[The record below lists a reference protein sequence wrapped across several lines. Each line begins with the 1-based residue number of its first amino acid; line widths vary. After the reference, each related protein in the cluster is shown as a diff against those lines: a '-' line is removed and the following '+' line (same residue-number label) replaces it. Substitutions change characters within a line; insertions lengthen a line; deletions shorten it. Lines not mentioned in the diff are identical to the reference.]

1 MSKKRSRAMC
11 VIRIAETDDLR
22 NLAKAR
28 ALVGNLKGVLT
39 AEDNH
44 VLQILTVEY
53 DPDRIELNAIRDT
66 VKKIVSHDHVH

>member
-1 MSKKRSRAMC
+1 MSKKRSRAIC

-28 ALVGNLKGVLT
+28 AVVGNLKGVLM

-44 VLQILTVEY
+44 ILQILTVEY
-53 DPDRIELNAIRDT
+53 NPDRIELNAIRDT
-66 VKKIVSHDHVH
+66 VKKIVSRNPLH